1 MDERCRTR
9 YPLLLVHGLGFHDH
23 ARLNYWGRIPEK
35 LREHGAEVFYGG
47 RTAMRRS
54 AATAGFCT
62 KGFRRFLPIPGR
74 RR

>member
-35 LREHGAEVFYGG
+35 LREHGAEVF
-47 RTAMRRS
+47 
-54 AATAGFCT
+54 
-62 KGFRRFLPIPGR
+62 
-74 RR
+74 